1 MLFNL
6 SFAGF
11 VTVKKRCCFQLA
23 IASCALLVASVA
35 QAVSVGDLAP
45 DCTLSSMTNGQN
57 STLSQFKGK
66 IIYVDFWASWCGPCA
81 QSFPF
86 LNSLHK
92 QFKDQ
97 GVQIVGVNM
106 DEERADA
113 NAFLAKLPAD
123 FTVMADDSK
132 HCAEA
137 FAVEAMPSS
146 YIIDRQGKV
155 QHIHLGFRD
164 GAAEELRASIELLL
178 HTK

>member
-1 MLFNL
+1 MKAIKLNTIAFMLLTSASCFTANATEVGQAAPQFTL
-6 SFAGF
+6 PTLLQDKPTTLKQFAGK
-11 VTVKKRCCFQLA
+11 VV
-23 IASCALLVASVA
+23 
-35 QAVSVGDLAP
+35 
-45 DCTLSSMTNGQN
+45 
-57 STLSQFKGK
+57 
-66 IIYVDFWASWCGPCA
+66 YVDFWASWCGPCA

-178 HTK
+178 HPK

>member
-1 MLFNL
+1 MLFNRL
-6 SFAGF
+6 FARLL
-11 VTVKKRCCFQLA
+11 TVNKRCIFQLA
-23 IASCALLVASVA
+23 LTVGTLWVAPVV
-35 QAVSVGDLAP
+35 QAVSVGDAAP
-45 DCTLSSMTNGQN
+45 DCMLSNLTTGQS

-66 IIYVDFWASWCGPCA
+66 IVYVDFWASWCGPCA

-106 DEERADA
+106 DEDRAEA

-164 GAAEELRASIELLL
+164 GAAEELRSAIEQLL
-178 HTK
+178 HSK